1 MTLKINI
8 TNLSLPGA
16 LLLLSACNP
25 AFKYA
30 KPPAPVPVAYKETA
44 PQQFKEVEG
53 WKIAT
58 PNDDKL
64 KGKWWEMYND
74 PVLSGVE
81 EKVQISNQTVKAAEA
96 NFRAARALVVSARSQ
111 LFPLL
116 TSSPSITNS
125 RFSQTSRTGTVIG
138 GSTTGTTTGGTTTGT
153 GGTTTG
159 TGGTTTGGTTTGG
172 TTTGGTT
179 TTGVTGNSSVNGP
192 VNQFSLPF
200 DLTYTVDFWHKIRNT
215 IAANVYTAQADA
227 ADIATALLTTQSE
240 VAQDYFEVRALD
252 TQRQILADTVAAYR
266 QSLTLT
272 TILYNTGI
280 DSEQDVAQAQTQL
293 DTATAQATDLGV
305 SRSQYEHAIATLIG
319 QPASSFSLPIAPFNP
334 HPPQVPVGLPSE
346 LLERRPDV
354 AANER
359 SIASA
364 NAQIGVAKAAY
375 YPNLTL
381 SASGGLQSSSITQ
394 WFTWPSRFWSVGPTL
409 AQTLFDGGARRA
421 ATEQA
426 EAQYDSAVANYR
438 ETVLTAFQA
447 VEDNLAA
454 LRILAQE
461 AGEEHTAVISSQR
474 YLKLALTR
482 YQTGVDSYLNVIT
495 AQNSVLTNR
504 ETEVS
509 IQLREMTSSVLL
521 VVALGGGWNEQL
533 PTPKDLIAKPPAWTP
548 AGFEPEPP
556 QTPMGTPNPPFIKG
570 VPPQSSIS
578 GVGTTGPQ

>member
-1 MTLKINI
+1 MTLKINVTRI
-8 TNLSLPGA
+8 SVAGT

-58 PNDDKL
+58 PGDDKIR
-64 KGKWWEMYND
+64 GKWWEMYND
-74 PVLSGVE
+74 PVLSGIE
-81 EKVQISNQTVKAAEA
+81 EKVQISNQTVKASEA

-111 LFPLL
+111 LYPLL
-116 TSSPSITNS
+116 TASPSYSNS
-125 RFSQTSRTGTVIG
+125 RFSSTSRTGTVVSS
-138 GSTTGTTTGGTTTGT
+138 GSSTGTTTGTTGTTTGTTGTTTGT
-153 GGTTTG
+153 TGTTTG
-159 TGGTTTGGTTTGG
+159 TTGTTTG
-172 TTTGGTT
+172 
-179 TTGVTGNSSVNGP
+179 VSGNSSIAGA

-200 DLTYTVDFWHKIRNT
+200 DLTYTVDFWHKIRNA
-215 IAANVYTAQADA
+215 IAENVYTAQADA
-227 ADIATALLTTQSE
+227 ADVATALLTTQSE
-240 VAQDYFEVRALD
+240 VAQDYFEVRSLD
-252 TQRQILADTVAAYR
+252 TQRQILADTVAAYK

-305 SRSQYEHAIATLIG
+305 SRSQYEHAIAVLIG
-319 QPASSFSLPIAPFNP
+319 QPPASFFLPVAPFNP
-334 HPPQVPVGLPSE
+334 HPPQAPVGLPSA
-346 LLERRPDV
+346 LLERRPDI
-354 AANER
+354 AADER
-359 SIASA
+359 LIAAA

-375 YPNLTL
+375 YPDLTL
-381 SASGGLQSSSITQ
+381 SASGGFQSSSFTQ

-426 EAQYDSAVANYR
+426 EAQYDMAVANYR
-438 ETVLTAFQA
+438 QTVLTAFQN
-447 VEDNLAA
+447 VEDNLSA
-454 LRILAQE
+454 LRILEQE
-461 AGEEHTAVISSQR
+461 VGEEQTAVVSAER

-509 IQLREMTSSVLL
+509 IQLREMTASVLL
-521 VVALGGGWNEQL
+521 VVALGGGWDERL
-533 PTPKDLIAKPPAWTP
+533 PTPKELIAKPPAWTA
-548 AGFEPEPP
+548 AGFEKTPP
-556 QTPMGTPNPPFIKG
+556 QTPITTPNPPVIKG
-570 VPPQSSIS
+570 VPPQSPLS
-578 GVGTTGPQ
+578 GVGVTGPQ